1 MSTFR
6 RGDGGGGRRHH
17 SFGLLDHAGGGG
29 DRGAAAAP
37 LRGAHRRGSEPRA
50 REARREAS
58 GEEEGFGGFLF
69 CLVGISL
76 SLLFYYSFRF
86 KI

>member
-6 RGDGGGGRRHH
+6 RGDGGGGRQHH

-37 LRGAHRRGSEPRA
+37 SAAPIGEGRTARA
-50 REARREAS
+50 QARREAS
-58 GEEEGFGGFLF
+58 GRRRGLGVFVLFGWYFAQ
-69 CLVGISL
+69 SL
-76 SLLFYYSFRF
+76 ILLLLPF
-86 KI
+86 